1 MPISLELNKFID
13 FAAKSV
19 NGGSGDKSV
28 VHLGVDGAM
37 STSKWRVF
45 IRRST
50 DFKEQNLNT
59 RRALLDA
66 LGKEFGGLDNLPQG
80 VKDALKLDDFKLKN
94 GVVTSR
100 RPLTSR
106 RISEIA
112 DAVRVA
118 RNLDAVVSRGV
129 KTVQQSLEKL
139 RPTSEAYCTMV
150 KQFGKTPAE
159 HEKAMR
165 TFFETNP
172 AAKLLV
178 NPKPM
183 GEEAKKHLIES
194 VKTETKSLFTSAL
207 KEKAVS
213 CGFSGDSLRVGTGPA
228 IFSTTTINGKHVDPK
243 EKYDEALLQLNG
255 PEDQWSMGYDP
266 KTVAQGMNASFYAK
280 FTTLVPK
287 ENPNRIPIMK
297 IVTSQLGLQGL
308 SGDLNEPSTS
318 ITDKGEGI
326 DFGFGNYLD
335 LQSGKGGFRTVTM
348 APTPVSGTRDF
359 SVKGNSLV
367 ITQRVGFGPQ
377 INMIGNAPVNPAG
390 SKQEPFDASVYEVT
404 KTITIPLEQP
414 SLQPG
419 EMPEYTIDVDVK
431 MR

>member
-1 MPISLELNKFID
+1 
-13 FAAKSV
+13 V
-19 NGGSGDKSV
+19 
-28 VHLGVDGAM
+28 
-37 STSKWRVF
+37 
-45 IRRST
+45 
-50 DFKEQNLNT
+50 
-59 RRALLDA
+59 
-66 LGKEFGGLDNLPQG
+66 
-80 VKDALKLDDFKLKN
+80 KN

-106 RISEIA
+106 RITEIA

-118 RNLDAVVSRGV
+118 RRNLDAVVSRGV
-129 KTVQQSLEKL
+129 KTVQQSLGKVN
-139 RPTSEAYCTMV
+139 PTSDTYSKMV
-150 KQFGKTPAE
+150 KKFGTTPAE
-159 HEKAMR
+159 HENALR
-165 TFFETNP
+165 TFFKTNP
-172 AAKLLV
+172 AAKRLV

-183 GEEAKKHLIES
+183 GEEAKRHLVES
-194 VKTETKSLFTSAL
+194 VKTGTKSIFTSAL

-228 IFSTTTINGKHVDPK
+228 FFSTTTINDKQVDPN
-243 EKYDEALLQLNG
+243 EPYDEALLQLNG
-255 PEDQWSMGYDP
+255 PEDKWSMGYDP
-266 KTVAQGMNASFYAK
+266 KTVANGKNASFYAK
-280 FTTLVPK
+280 LTTLVPK

-308 SGDLNEPSTS
+308 SGDLNSPSTS

-335 LQSGKGGFRTVTM
+335 LLGGKSGFSAVAM

-377 INMIGNAPVNPAG
+377 INKIGDAPVNPAG

-404 KTITIPLEQP
+404 KTITIPLDQP